1 MTWRTKVDVS
11 GVDVGESHCDMWH
24 GSSKWLGATWPNHGL
39 PRGTPGLA
47 NEGYV
52 KKFLGLGDLNPG
64 PPPHIAPSY
73 QISDQRAIGWFL
85 YTKRWQC
92 YLI

>member
-1 MTWRTKVDVS
+1 VALL
-11 GVDVGESHCDMWH
+11 G
-24 GSSKWLGATWPNHGL
+24 KWLGATWPNHGL
-39 PRGTPGLA
+39 PRGTLGLA

-52 KKFLGLGDLNPG
+52 KKFLGPGDSNPG

-85 YTKRWQC
+85 LHVC
-92 YLI
+92 VAMLFDLD